1 MVTAY
6 GLDCMVLRGRKAV
19 CRPPPSTYPAPR
31 SQQPWEAQE
40 DAHRDRSRVNLSFCK
55 RPGVATRL
63 GAFSTERV
71 VAACV

>member
-6 GLDCMVLRGRKAV
+6 CMVLWGRKAV
-19 CRPPPSTYPAPR
+19 CRPPPSTYAAPR
-31 SQQPWEAQE
+31 SQQPWESSQE